1 MTAAP
6 TASPTPSPSLREVI
20 GLDNRLPRLA
30 ETTLVM
36 IDFQN
41 TYRTGVMTLEG
52 AEPALAAG
60 ARLLAA
66 ARAAGTP
73 VVHIVNDGGEDTPYD
88 IRADIGAIS
97 PEVAPA
103 DGEPVVVKHH
113 PDAFHGT
120 DLDKILRELGTGTQ
134 LVLAGFM
141 THMCVT
147 FTAQGAFNLGY
158 RPTVVAEATAT
169 RSLAAPDATVVPAA
183 TLHLAA
189 LTTIADLFGPSP
201 PPSPTSPPSTW
212 PRRARPSAPRTHDGR
227 RRCCTAPRRAW

>member
-1 MTAAP
+1 MNKST
-6 TASPTPSPSLREVI
+6 TLRDVI
-20 GLDNRLPRLA
+20 GLDNTLPRLGDA
-30 ETTLVM
+30 TVLM
-36 IDFQN
+36 IDFQQ

-66 ARAAGTP
+66 AREAGAP
-73 VVHIVNDGGEDTPYD
+73 VVHIVNDGGEGSPYD
-88 IRADIGAIS
+88 IRADIGAVS

-103 DGEPVVVKHH
+103 GEEPVVVKQF
-113 PDAFHGT
+113 PDAFRDTGLQQT
-120 DLDKILRELGTGTQ
+120 LRDLGAGDD

-169 RSLAAPDATVVPAA
+169 RPLSAPDGSTLPAA
-183 TLHLAA
+183 A
-189 LTTIADLFGPSP
+189 LQTASLTIVADLFGTVA
-201 PPSPTSPPSTW
+201 PTVEHLL
-212 PRRARPSAPRTHDGR
+212 R
-227 RRCCTAPRRAW
+227 